1 MDVSKYMGIFL
12 VEAREHLGDFERK
25 LAVLEVGKEPSRE
38 VAAEMFRHAH
48 SLKGMAASMD
58 LGEISRLGLAL
69 EGLLGRV
76 KNRELIPDRRLL
88 DLLRASTDYLRILI
102 DETEAGGRT
111 VSRVDDLVRAIAAPC
126 FSGEDAAVPGGTPP
140 TASPGAI
147 ATAPPA
153 GGSAPSEEAL
163 VRVEANLD
171 PAAQLPAARLFLVYT
186 ILCRAGR
193 IVHANPPL
201 EEVRS
206 GGAFRGFEVVLLGR
220 VDADAL
226 RGELAAVSELRQVVV
241 SVLDPAALSATGPR
255 DVVAF
260 PGLGGGDI
268 RWGAVRLE
276 ADLLDEL
283 TTLAGELSVVATG
296 MRPAAGVL
304 LGRLSKLV
312 MGLRTL
318 PLDLTGRRL
327 KEEMGRLLETHGRS
341 ADFHAEGMEVELDRA
356 LVSRIEESLAHLVGN
371 AVRHGL
377 ETPEERLSA
386 GKQACGAVRFAARR
400 EQEWIR
406 LEIADDG
413 RGMPGEV
420 VSMVNGGAPS
430 ADGAAGSLRTI
441 RDRIASLGGLMSL
454 SAVPGQGTM
463 VVIRLPFMPTFMRVL
478 VAGAGG
484 MCCGVPAG
492 RVLRTAP
499 AAPDRAQRIDVA
511 EALGR
516 AAGTPAGGGTDILVG
531 DVSGTVALRVDDL
544 AGNRDVVVDF
554 RPAEV
559 DKHPFCLAM
568 ARLDDGR
575 FLTILD
581 VDRLIRGA

>member
-12 VEAREHLGDFERK
+12 VEAREHLDDLEQK
-25 LAVLEVGKEPSRE
+25 LATLEVGKEPPRD
-38 VAAEMFRHAH
+38 VAAEIFRHAH

-76 KNRELIPDRRLL
+76 KNRELVPDRRLL

-126 FSGEDAAVPGGTPP
+126 FSGESAVPGGTLP
-140 TASPGAI
+140 AVSPGAI
-147 ATAPPA
+147 AAAPPA
-153 GGSAPSEEAL
+153 GGMASLDETL
-163 VRVEANLD
+163 VRIEANLD
-171 PAAQLPAARLFLVYT
+171 PASQFPAARLFLVYT
-186 ILCRAGR
+186 ILGRAGR
-193 IVHANPPL
+193 VVHASPPL

-206 GGAFRGFEVVLLGR
+206 GGVFRGFEAVLLGR
-220 VDADAL
+220 VDVDAL
-226 RGELAAVSELRQVVV
+226 REELAVVSELRQVVV
-241 SVLDPAALSATGPR
+241 SVLDPLALPTTGRR

-260 PGLGGGDI
+260 PGLGSGDI
-268 RWGAVRLE
+268 RWGAVRLD

-283 TTLAGELSVVATG
+283 TTLTGELSVAAAG
-296 MRPAAGVL
+296 MRPAAVIL

-327 KEEMGRLLETHGRS
+327 KEEMGRLIETHGRS

-441 RDRIASLGGLMSL
+441 RDRIAYLGGVMSL

-463 VVIRLPFMPTFMRVL
+463 VVVHLPFMPTFMRVL

-499 AAPDRAQRIDVA
+499 AAPDCAQRIDVA

-516 AAGTPAGGGTDILVG
+516 GAVTTVGGGTDILVG
-531 DVSGTVALRVDDL
+531 DVNGTVALRVDDL

-559 DKHPFCLAM
+559 EKHPFCIGM
-568 ARLDDGR
+568 ARLEDGR

-581 VDRLIRGA
+581 VDRLIHGA